1 MNIRTLEFKNK
12 SDGWEIQKM
21 SFQQLNLLV
30 GASGVGKTQ
39 ILQAIHTL
47 KRIAKG
53 ESFSGIEWNIEFT
66 TNDGD
71 EYRWEGKFKDN
82 KFPLDYYNR
91 DENRPSSRIL
101 NEKIEKDKTIIAE
114 RTQEGIT
121 FKSAPTIKLP
131 SEKSLINMLKEEELI
146 ESIYEHFKRIV
157 LPDEI
162 FDYNVQAR
170 FGITPINIVLEG
182 KIESIGS
189 IQELDTFTEGK
200 LYITYHIFNDVF
212 QTIKQRFCEI
222 FPEIEDI
229 KIDRIKDHEL
239 NTPREFQDKVFIHIK
254 HHNVEQW
261 IPSMNMSS
269 GMFRTFLLLSEI
281 YLCADGSIILIDEF
295 ENSLGIN
302 CIRDITDDILTTDRN
317 IQFIITSHHPYIIN
331 NVEFQYWKLLTRNGG
346 TIKAHDISEYLSG
359 KSHHENFMQ
368 LIQLKEYQT
377 GLEEYQTGLEE
388 VL

>member
-53 ESFSGIEWNIEFT
+53 ESFSGIQWKLEFT
-66 TNDGD
+66 TNDGG
-71 EYRWEGKFKDN
+71 EYIWEGEFEDN
-82 KFPLDYYNR
+82 KFHLEYYNR

-170 FGITPINIVLEG
+170 FGITPINIVLES

-200 LYITYHIFNDVF
+200 L
-212 QTIKQRFCEI
+212 
-222 FPEIEDI
+222 
-229 KIDRIKDHEL
+229 
-239 NTPREFQDKVFIHIK
+239 
-254 HHNVEQW
+254 
-261 IPSMNMSS
+261 
-269 GMFRTFLLLSEI
+269 
-281 YLCADGSIILIDEF
+281 
-295 ENSLGIN
+295 
-302 CIRDITDDILTTDRN
+302 
-317 IQFIITSHHPYIIN
+317 
-331 NVEFQYWKLLTRNGG
+331 
-346 TIKAHDISEYLSG
+346 
-359 KSHHENFMQ
+359 
-368 LIQLKEYQT
+368 
-377 GLEEYQTGLEE
+377 
-388 VL
+388 